1 MGNAL
6 QQRDHQRSLLF
17 ITSSSGPGGAETV
30 FLQLATA
37 AHQRGIR
44 VLAVLFRPG
53 WLKDSL
59 ERVGVEVNVC
69 PMKGMFDWRWVLYVV
84 NLVRSRQAELIHAHE
99 FTANVYGVLAGR
111 LAGVPVVATVHGKNY
126 YWECLRRRMAYRQV
140 ARFGRMVAVSKDL
153 KEFLVRQVNIPSD
166 RIDVIY
172 NGIVAKPAEVS
183 TTRVL
188 ALSALGLDEHTR
200 VIGSVGSLYIV
211 KGHEYLIRA
220 LPAIVQAYPNVALV
234 LIGRGEQEPVL
245 RRLSK
250 DLEVEEHVRFLGFRS
265 DVATILAGIEIFVL
279 PSLSEGL
286 SVALL
291 EAMAAGR
298 PIVASR
304 VGGNPEVVVDGETG
318 FLVDPRD
325 SGALAERIVELL
337 NDSQKAKEF
346 GESGRKRVQNWFAI
360 DKMVES
366 YCALYESMGLQA

>member
-1 MGNAL
+1 VGNAL